1 MAVTMITAIIF
12 LHFTILVPSI
22 IANIISK
29 SDFCR
34 IVAGWDGRSKY
45 ANSGLN
51 NYTQWNS

>member
-1 MAVTMITAIIF
+1 MAVTMITAIIL

-34 IVAGWDGRSKY
+34 IVAEWDGRPKY